1 MSCGS
6 SSPGASS
13 RGFRFPAEIINQA
26 AGYTTASAS
35 ACASRVNPGGA
46 GYRGQLRDHP
56 RVAPALR
63 ASLTPGPSSSGG
75 CNPATSGFSIRCSS
89 ASEANFIIC
98 G

>member
-35 ACASRVNPGGA
+35 ACASRVNHGGA

-63 ASLTPGPSSSGG
+63 ASLTPKTLKQRRPQPGG
-75 CNPATSGFSIRCSS
+75 KWYLDDVFVRIRGKLHSH
-89 ASEANFIIC
+89 
-98 G
+98 

>member
-6 SSPGASS
+6 SSPAAPC

-26 AGYTTASAS
+26 AGCITASAS
-35 ACASRVNPGGA
+35 ACASRVNPSGA

-63 ASLTPGPSSSGG
+63 AIPIPKTLKWRGSARDPAERRASAEPIPGQPL
-75 CNPATSGFSIRCSS
+75 
-89 ASEANFIIC
+89 
-98 G
+98 